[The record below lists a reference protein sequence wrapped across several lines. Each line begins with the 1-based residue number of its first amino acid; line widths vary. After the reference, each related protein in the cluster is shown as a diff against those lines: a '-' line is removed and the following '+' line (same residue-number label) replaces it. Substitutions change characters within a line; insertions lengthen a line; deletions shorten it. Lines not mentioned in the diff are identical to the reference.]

1 MYLQHNEFVVYNTAQ
16 VRMRYLVHV
25 APKRKEEEKV
35 KPKEEAKLEKK
46 APAALKG
53 RAPAKAV
60 AFKAKTASKR

>member
-25 APKRKEEEKV
+25 APKRKEEEKL

-53 RAPAKAV
+53 RAAKVAAYKAKAV
-60 AFKAKTASKR
+60 SKRR